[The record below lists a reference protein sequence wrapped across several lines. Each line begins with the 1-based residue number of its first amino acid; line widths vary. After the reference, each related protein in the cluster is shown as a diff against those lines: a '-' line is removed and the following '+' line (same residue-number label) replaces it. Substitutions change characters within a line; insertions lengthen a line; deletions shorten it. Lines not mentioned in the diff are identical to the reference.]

1 MGLFSNLFKGSEAK
15 PVNAFESKQAT
26 VVLDAV
32 NLDKCSENLDKVLV
46 NLSKEGRVNLSKHVA
61 RVAVVIDYSG
71 SMSSS
76 YDNGSIQ
83 RILTRLLPIAMR
95 FDDNAELE
103 VWLFSNGYKRLVSMT
118 IQNYK
123 DYVNKIIKRSGMSM
137 GGTEYAPALEDVD
150 HYYTVENPSSVPAFV
165 MYITDG
171 SNSDRDRTDRI
182 VRTISEHNEFIQF
195 VGIGEWDD
203 FDYLRSLD
211 DLSGRVHDNT
221 GFLRAADMNKMSDE
235 ELYTELLRQYIQW
248 LNGEQ

>member
-1 MGLFSNLFKGSEAK
+1 
-15 PVNAFESKQAT
+15 
-26 VVLDAV
+26 
-32 NLDKCSENLDKVLV
+32 
-46 NLSKEGRVNLSKHVA
+46 
-61 RVAVVIDYSG
+61 
-71 SMSSS
+71 
-76 YDNGSIQ
+76 
-83 RILTRLLPIAMR
+83 
-95 FDDNAELE
+95 
-103 VWLFSNGYKRLVSMT
+103 MT

-150 HYYTVENPSSVPAFV
+150 HYYTVENPSNVPAFV

-171 SNSDRDRTDRI
+171 SNNDRDRTDRI

-195 VGIGEWDD
+195 VGIGQWDD

-211 DLSGRVHDNT
+211 DLSGRAHDNT